1 MAILCLVWEMQETE
15 YLVRNNLSKIYK
27 ALSIVLV
34 ISLLAGGGLHLYAS
48 STTREELNNAQQE
61 ANRVQG
67 EINQGKEDLEKMENE
82 RDKISGQLSNYNE
95 QLTQA
100 VNELNDTEQ
109 AIAKKEL
116 EIEQKQK
123 ELDTAKGIEEKQY
136 NDLIAHMQY
145 MYESGLT
152 QSYLNLV
159 SESTSL
165 TDFLNISEYVEQISA
180 YDTRMLTQFKA
191 TREFIESEEA
201 TLQTEHKALEALR
214 ASQEAN
220 RTKVSNLVSQTQN
233 ALSNKEG
240 EISQKENEV
249 TAQEEQLAT
258 IKDNIAALQQKLAEE
273 IRLSQE
279 AANAEWRDI
288 SQVTITEEDIT
299 MLANL
304 IYCEARGESYEGK
317 LAVASVVINR
327 ILSSK
332 YPDTMAGVI
341 YQKSQFAP
349 VTSTKNSFV
358 EALAYDKAANSSGC
372 YEAAREAAAG
382 ITNVSN
388 CVYFQT
394 LAYLERVE
402 RLHVVRYSIGN
413 HGFY

>member
-1 MAILCLVWEMQETE
+1 M
-15 YLVRNNLSKIYK
+15 VRNKLFKIYK
-27 ALSIVLV
+27 LLSIGLV
-34 ISLLAGGGLHLYAS
+34 FSLLAGGGLHLHAS
-48 STTREELNNAQQE
+48 STREELNHAQQE

-67 EINQGKEDLEKMENE
+67 EINQNKNDLEKLEKEKN
-82 RDKISGQLSNYNE
+82 KISGQLSDYNN
-95 QLTQA
+95 QLSVA

-109 AIAKKEL
+109 AIEKKEL
-116 EIEQKQK
+116 EIVQKQK
-123 ELDTAKGIEEKQY
+123 ELDTARIIETKQY

-180 YDTRMLTQFKA
+180 YDTRMLTKFKE
-191 TREFIESEEA
+191 TREFIEEEEA
-201 TLQTEHKALEALR
+201 QLQLEHDALEALR
-214 ASQEAN
+214 KSQEEK
-220 RTKVSNLVSQTQN
+220 REKVSNLVAKTQN
-233 ALSNKEG
+233 ALSNKQG
-240 EISQKENEV
+240 EITQKENEV

-258 IKDNIAALQQKLAEE
+258 IKDNIEELQKKLAEE
-273 IRLSQE
+273 LKLSQE

-288 SQVTITEEDIT
+288 SQVTITEDDIA

-317 LAVASVVINR
+317 LAVASVVVNR

-332 YPDTMAGVI
+332 FPDTMAGVI
-341 YQKSQFAP
+341 YQKGQFAP

-358 EALAYDKAANSSGC
+358 EALAYNKAANSSGC

-388 CVYFQT
+388 CVFFQT
-394 LAYLERVE
+394 IAYIEKVD
-402 RLHVVRYSIGN
+402 RLHVVRYFIGN

>member
-1 MAILCLVWEMQETE
+1 MI
-15 YLVRNNLSKIYK
+15 RKNLSKIYK
-27 ALSIVLV
+27 ALSIVLAL
-34 ISLLAGGGLHLYAS
+34 SLLTGGGLHLYAS
-48 STTREELNNAQQE
+48 STTREELNNAQQQ
-61 ANRVQG
+61 ANEVQSQ
-67 EINQGKEDLEKMENE
+67 ITQGKEDLENLENE
-82 RDKISGQLSNYNE
+82 KDKISGQLSNYND
-95 QLTQA
+95 QLTEA
-100 VNELNDTEQ
+100 VNDLNNTEQ
-109 AIAKKEL
+109 AIDKKEL
-116 EIEQKQK
+116 EIAQKQR

-136 NDLIAHMQY
+136 NDLVAHMQY

-180 YDTRMLTQFKA
+180 YDTRMLTQFKE
-191 TREFIESEEA
+191 TREFIEAEEA
-201 TLQTEHKALEALR
+201 TLQTEHEALEALR

-240 EISQKENEV
+240 EITQKENEV

-402 RLHVVRYSIGN
+402 RLHVVRYAIGN

>member
-1 MAILCLVWEMQETE
+1 M
-15 YLVRNNLSKIYK
+15 VRNNLSKIYK
-27 ALSIVLV
+27 ALSIVLA
-34 ISLLAGGGLHLYAS
+34 ISLLMGGGLHLYAS
-48 STTREELNNAQQE
+48 SSTREELNNAQQQ
-61 ANRVQG
+61 ANQVQSQ
-67 EINQGKEDLEKMENE
+67 INQGKEDLENLTNE

-116 EIEQKQK
+116 EIEQKQR

-180 YDTRMLTQFKA
+180 YDTRMLSQFKA
-191 TREFIESEEA
+191 TREFIEGEEA
-201 TLQTEHKALEALR
+201 ALQVEREALGALR
-214 ASQEAN
+214 DSQKAN
-220 RTKVSNLVSQTQN
+220 RNKVSNLVAQTQN
-233 ALSNKEG
+233 ALNNKEG
-240 EISQKENEV
+240 QITQKENEV

-258 IKDNIAALQQKLAEE
+258 IKDNIEELQKKLAEE
-273 IRLSQE
+273 LKLSQE

-332 YPDTMAGVI
+332 FPDTMAGVI
-341 YQKSQFAP
+341 YQKGQFAP

-358 EALAYDKAANSSGC
+358 EALAYDKAANSRGC
-372 YEAAREAAAG
+372 YDAAREAAAG

-394 LAYLERVE
+394 LAYLERVD
-402 RLHVVRYSIGN
+402 RLDVVRYSIGN

>member
-1 MAILCLVWEMQETE
+1 M
-15 YLVRNNLSKIYK
+15 VRNKLFKIYK
-27 ALSIVLV
+27 LLSIGLV
-34 ISLLAGGGLHLYAS
+34 FSLLAGGGLHLHAS
-48 STTREELNNAQQE
+48 STREELNHAQQE

-67 EINQGKEDLEKMENE
+67 EINQNKNDLEKLEKEKN
-82 RDKISGQLSNYNE
+82 KISGQLSDYNN
-95 QLTQA
+95 QLSVA

-109 AIAKKEL
+109 AIEKKEL
-116 EIEQKQK
+116 EIVQKQK
-123 ELDTAKGIEEKQY
+123 ELDTARTIETKQY

-180 YDTRMLTQFKA
+180 YDTRMLTKFKE
-191 TREFIESEEA
+191 TREFIEEEEA
-201 TLQTEHKALEALR
+201 QLQLEHDALEALR
-214 ASQEAN
+214 KSQEEK
-220 RTKVSNLVSQTQN
+220 REKVSNLVAKTQN
-233 ALSNKEG
+233 ALSNKQG
-240 EISQKENEV
+240 EITQKENEV

-258 IKDNIAALQQKLAEE
+258 IKDNIEELQKKLAEE
-273 IRLSQE
+273 LKLSQE

-288 SQVTITEEDIT
+288 SQVTITEDDIA

-317 LAVASVVINR
+317 LAVASVVVNR

-332 YPDTMAGVI
+332 FPDTMAGVI
-341 YQKSQFAP
+341 YQKGQFAP

-358 EALAYDKAANSSGC
+358 EALAYNKAANSSGC

-388 CVYFQT
+388 CVFFQT
-394 LAYLERVE
+394 IAYIEKVD
-402 RLHVVRYSIGN
+402 RLHVVRYFIGN

>member
-1 MAILCLVWEMQETE
+1 M
-15 YLVRNNLSKIYK
+15 VRNKLFKIYK
-27 ALSIVLV
+27 LLSIGLV
-34 ISLLAGGGLHLYAS
+34 FSLLAGGGLHLHAS
-48 STTREELNNAQQE
+48 STREELNNAQQE

-67 EINQGKEDLEKMENE
+67 EINQNKNDLEKLEKEKN
-82 RDKISGQLSNYNE
+82 KISGQLSDYNN
-95 QLTQA
+95 QLSVA

-109 AIAKKEL
+109 AIEKKEL
-116 EIEQKQK
+116 EIVQKQK
-123 ELDTAKGIEEKQY
+123 ELDTARTIETKQY

-180 YDTRMLTQFKA
+180 YDTRMLTKFKE
-191 TREFIESEEA
+191 TREFIEEEEA
-201 TLQTEHKALEALR
+201 QLQLEHDALEALR
-214 ASQEAN
+214 KSQEEK
-220 RTKVSNLVSQTQN
+220 REKVSNLVAKTQN
-233 ALSNKEG
+233 ALSNKQG
-240 EISQKENEV
+240 EITQKENEV

-258 IKDNIAALQQKLAEE
+258 IKDNIEELQKKLAEE
-273 IRLSQE
+273 LKLSQE

-288 SQVTITEEDIT
+288 SQVTITEDDIA

-317 LAVASVVINR
+317 LAVASVVVNR

-332 YPDTMAGVI
+332 FPDTMAGVI
-341 YQKSQFAP
+341 YQKGQFAP

-358 EALAYDKAANSSGC
+358 EALAYNKAANSSGC

-388 CVYFQT
+388 CVFFQT
-394 LAYLERVE
+394 IAYIEKVD
-402 RLHVVRYSIGN
+402 RLHVVRYFIGN

>member
-1 MAILCLVWEMQETE
+1 MI
-15 YLVRNNLSKIYK
+15 RKNLSKLYK
-27 ALSIVLV
+27 ALSIVLAL
-34 ISLLAGGGLHLYAS
+34 SLLVGGGLHLYAS
-48 STTREELNNAQQE
+48 SSTREELNQAQQE

-67 EINQGKEDLEKMENE
+67 EIEQGKEALENLENE
-82 RDKISGQLSNYNE
+82 RDKISGQLSNYND
-95 QLTQA
+95 QLTEA
-100 VNELNDTEQ
+100 INELNDTEQ
-109 AIAKKEL
+109 AIDKKEL
-116 EIEQKQK
+116 EIAQKQR
-123 ELDTAKGIEEKQY
+123 ELDTAKSIEEKQY
-136 NDLIAHMQY
+136 NDLVAHMQY

-152 QSYLNLV
+152 QSYLNMV